1 MTQTPAAPPAPCVH
15 CDEPPVEGRE
25 TCDRHTAPRHRP
37 PALVTNVSD
46 LSPRMREALL
56 YTVKQEGPHLMAEPT
71 GRALENRGLLTRV
84 GLRYRLTE
92 AGLRA
97 RFALVELE
105 AGRSAQVE
113 TVQPAPPDLYEAIR
127 AAVPALVDVA
137 RYVAQLRRWAGAKSE
152 DSWDEGWHAAFAMV
166 ADQLEEHVLR
176 DLAPVLMSE
185 AVRLDADAAQEREG

>member
-1 MTQTPAAPPAPCVH
+1 MTQTPAAPPASCAH
-15 CDEPPVEGRE
+15 CDEPPVEGHD
-25 TCDRHTAPRHRP
+25 TCDRHTATRHRP

-97 RFALVELE
+97 RFSLVELE
-105 AGRSAQVE
+105 AGRSAQAE
-113 TVQPAPPDLYEAIR
+113 TVQPAPADLYDAIR
-127 AAVPALVDVA
+127 AAGPALVDVA
-137 RYVAQLRRWAGAKSE
+137 RYVAQLRRWAVEETVSL
-152 DSWDEGWHAAFAMV
+152 WDEGRQSAFAMV

-176 DLAPVLMSE
+176 DLAPVLMPE
-185 AVRLDADAAQEREG
+185 AARRDAECVRKREG